1 MIQAKTLDNF
11 FLWAPPPLSPTPFF
25 GHSFF
30 VAVFLVIFFSFF
42 CSCTFS
48 FFFFEVVFFYL
59 FFPFFNIHI
68 GTF

>member
-30 VAVFLVIFFSFF
+30 VAEFLVNFFSFF
-42 CSCTFS
+42 
-48 FFFFEVVFFYL
+48 VVVL
-59 FFPFFNIHI
+59 FHSYF
-68 GTF
+68 